1 MIIHTEHDVSKRYP
15 HHTNAKAFFDF
26 LRGRVEG
33 SSSILQPDFVGEMDR
48 DFWIEDL
55 ERQNSDTGTPEFD
68 IPARS
73 TISGAPIIYRY
84 RTEWITDP
92 EAPESGSG
100 TMLFYHG

>member
-48 DFWIEDL
+48 DF
-55 ERQNSDTGTPEFD
+55 
-68 IPARS
+68 
-73 TISGAPIIYRY
+73 
-84 RTEWITDP
+84 
-92 EAPESGSG
+92 
-100 TMLFYHG
+100 